1 MLRDKKIVL
10 CVTGGIAAYKA
21 CELTSRLK
29 KRGAE
34 VRVVLTAHACSF
46 VPPLTF
52 ETLSGN
58 PAYTDAFERKF
69 EIEHVALAKW
79 ADAVVVAPATANI
92 LAKMACGIADEL
104 VSTTLLAAT
113 APVLVAP
120 AMNAAMWRNPAT
132 QANVNA
138 LSARGIRFVG
148 PESGFLAC
156 GDADVGRMSEPEQIV
171 NALDRMLEPAKRD
184 LEGKTVLVTAG
195 PTVEKIDPVRF
206 ITNRS
211 TGKMGYAIAE
221 AAAERGAKVILAS
234 GPVSLNAPKGVER
247 IPVESSKQLCDAV
260 LSHSAGADVVIQA
273 AAPAD
278 FTPET
283 VAEHKIKKTGDGM
296 TLKLVPTTDIARE
309 LGRRKKP
316 NQILVAFA
324 AETDDLIENAKRK
337 LEKKNADLVVAND
350 VTRPG
355 AGFGT
360 ETNIVTLVTRDRAE
374 ALPMMS
380 KRGVADAILDCV
392 SVLLKENGCD
402 TAM

>member
-1 MLRDKKIVL
+1 MLRGKKIVL

-21 CELTSRLK
+21 CDLTSRLK

-34 VRVVLTAHACSF
+34 VRVVLTAHACAF

-79 ADAVVVAPATANI
+79 ADAAVVAPATANI
-92 LAKMACGIADEL
+92 LAKMAAGIADEL

-138 LSARGIRFVG
+138 LAARGIRFVG

-156 GDADVGRMSEPEQIV
+156 GDVDVGRMSEPEAIV
-171 NALDRMLEPAKRD
+171 SALDQLLEPAKRD
-184 LEGKTVLVTAG
+184 FEGKTVLVTAG
-195 PTVEKIDPVRF
+195 PTVERIDPVRF

-221 AAAERGAKVILAS
+221 AAAARGARVLLAS
-234 GPVSLNAPKGVER
+234 GPVNLNPPKGVEL
-247 IPVESSKQLCDAV
+247 ISVESSKELCAAV
-260 LSHSAGADVVIQA
+260 LSHADEADIVIQA

-283 VAEHKIKKTGDGM
+283 VADQKIKKTGSD
-296 TLKLVPTTDIARE
+296 LALRLVPTTDIARE
-309 LGRRKKP
+309 LGSRKRP
-316 NQILVAFA
+316 GQILVAFA
-324 AETDDLIENAKRK
+324 AETERLIENAKRK

-355 AGFGT
+355 AGFGGN
-360 ETNIVTLVTRDRAE
+360 TNIVSLVTRDSAE
-374 ALPMMS
+374 ELPIMPKS
-380 KRGVADAILDCV
+380 GVADAILDRV
-392 SVLLKENGCD
+392 ARLMER
-402 TAM
+402 A

>member
-1 MLRDKKIVL
+1 MLREKKIVL

-21 CELTSRLK
+21 CDLTSRLK

-34 VRVVLTAHACSF
+34 VRVVLTAHACAF

-92 LAKMACGIADEL
+92 LAKMAAGIADEL

-138 LSARGIRFVG
+138 LAARGIRFVG

-156 GDADVGRMSEPEQIV
+156 GDADVGRMSEPEVIAS
-171 NALDRMLEPAKRD
+171 ALDQMLEPAKRD
-184 LEGKTVLVTAG
+184 FEGKTVLVTAG
-195 PTVEKIDPVRF
+195 PTVERIDPVRF

-221 AAAERGAKVILAS
+221 AAAARGARVLLAS
-234 GPVSLNAPKGVER
+234 GPVNLNPPKGVEL
-247 IPVESSKQLCDAV
+247 ISVESSGELCAAV
-260 LSHSAGADVVIQA
+260 LSHADEADIVIQA

-283 VAEHKIKKTGDGM
+283 VADQKIKKTGNELM
-296 TLKLVPTTDIARE
+296 LRLVPTTDIARE
-309 LGRRKKP
+309 LGNRKRP
-316 NQILVAFA
+316 GQILVAFA
-324 AETDDLIENAKRK
+324 AETEHLIENAKRK

-355 AGFGT
+355 AGFGGN
-360 ETNIVTLVTRDRAE
+360 TNIVSLVTRDSAE
-374 ALPMMS
+374 ELPILPKS
-380 KRGVADAILDCV
+380 GVADAILDRV
-392 SVLLKENGCD
+392 ARLMER
-402 TAM
+402 A

>member
-1 MLRDKKIVL
+1 MLREKKIVL

-21 CELTSRLK
+21 CDLTSRLK

-34 VRVVLTAHACSF
+34 VRVVLTAHACAF

-52 ETLSGN
+52 ETLSRN

-92 LAKMACGIADEL
+92 LAKMAVGIADEL

-113 APVLVAP
+113 APILVAP

-138 LSARGIRFVG
+138 LTARGVRFVG
-148 PESGFLAC
+148 PESGSLAC
-156 GDADVGRMSEPEQIV
+156 GDADVGRMSEPETIV
-171 NALDRMLEPAKRD
+171 SALEHLLQPAKRD
-184 LEGKTVLVTAG
+184 FEGKTVLVTAG
-195 PTVEKIDPVRF
+195 PTVEHIDPVRF

-211 TGKMGYAIAE
+211 TGRMGYAIAE
-221 AAAERGAKVILAS
+221 AAAARGARVLLAS
-234 GPVSLNAPKGVER
+234 GPVNLNPPKGVEL
-247 IPVESSKQLCDAV
+247 ISVESSKELCAAV
-260 LSHSAGADVVIQA
+260 LSHADEADIVIQA

-283 VAEHKIKKTGDGM
+283 VADQKIKKTGGD
-296 TLKLVPTTDIARE
+296 LVLRLVPTTDIARE
-309 LGRRKKP
+309 LGNRKRP
-316 NQILVAFA
+316 GQILVAFA
-324 AETDDLIENAKRK
+324 AETEHLIENAKRK

-355 AGFGT
+355 AGFGGN
-360 ETNIVTLVTRDRAE
+360 TNIVSLVTRDSAE
-374 ALPMMS
+374 ELPLLPKS
-380 KRGVADAILDCV
+380 GVADAILDRV
-392 SVLLKENGCD
+392 ARLMER
-402 TAM
+402 A

>member
-1 MLRDKKIVL
+1 MLREKKIVL

-21 CELTSRLK
+21 CDLTSRLK

-34 VRVVLTAHACSF
+34 VRVVLTAHACAF

-92 LAKMACGIADEL
+92 LAKMAVGIADEL

-138 LSARGIRFVG
+138 LAARGIRFVG

-156 GDADVGRMSEPEQIV
+156 GDADVGRMSEPEAIV
-171 NALDRMLEPAKRD
+171 SALDQLLTPAKRD
-184 LEGKTVLVTAG
+184 FEGKTVLVTAG
-195 PTVEKIDPVRF
+195 PTVERIDPVRF

-221 AAAERGAKVILAS
+221 AAAARGARVLLAS
-234 GPVSLNAPKGVER
+234 GPVNLNPPKGVEL
-247 IPVESSKQLCDAV
+247 ISVESSGELCAAV
-260 LSHSAGADVVIQA
+260 LSHADEADIVIQA

-283 VAEHKIKKTGDGM
+283 VADQKIKKTGGE
-296 TLKLVPTTDIARE
+296 LVLRLVPTTDIARE
-309 LGRRKKP
+309 LGNRKRP
-316 NQILVAFA
+316 GQILVAFA
-324 AETDDLIENAKRK
+324 AETEHLIENAKRK
-337 LEKKNADLVVAND
+337 LERKNADLVVAND

-355 AGFGT
+355 AGFGGN
-360 ETNIVTLVTRDRAE
+360 TNIVSLVTRDSAE
-374 ALPMMS
+374 ELPILPKS
-380 KRGVADAILDCV
+380 GVADAILDRV
-392 SVLLKENGCD
+392 ARLMER
-402 TAM
+402 A

>member
-1 MLRDKKIVL
+1 MLQEKKIVL

-21 CELTSRLK
+21 CDLTSRLK

-34 VRVVLTAHACSF
+34 VRVALTAHACAF
-46 VPPLTF
+46 IPPLTF

-79 ADAVVVAPATANI
+79 ADAVIVAPATANI
-92 LAKMACGIADEL
+92 LAKMAAGIADEL

-138 LSARGIRFVG
+138 LAARGVRFVG

-156 GDADVGRMSEPEQIV
+156 GDADVGRMSEPETIV
-171 NALDRMLEPAKRD
+171 SALDQILEPAKRD
-184 LEGKTVLVTAG
+184 FEGKTVLVTAG
-195 PTVEKIDPVRF
+195 PTVERIDPVRF

-221 AAAERGAKVILAS
+221 AAAARGARVLLAS
-234 GPVSLNAPKGVER
+234 GPVNLNPPKGVEL
-247 IPVESSKQLCDAV
+247 ISIESSKELCAAV
-260 LSHSAGADVVIQA
+260 LSHADEADIVIQA

-283 VAEHKIKKTGDGM
+283 VADQKIKKTGGD
-296 TLKLVPTTDIARE
+296 LALRLVPTTDIARE
-309 LGRRKKP
+309 LGSRKRP
-316 NQILVAFA
+316 GQILVAFA
-324 AETDDLIENAKRK
+324 AETERLIENAKRK
-337 LEKKNADLVVAND
+337 LERKNADLVVAND

-355 AGFGT
+355 AGFGGN
-360 ETNIVTLVTRDRAE
+360 TNIVSLVTRDSAE
-374 ALPMMS
+374 ELPIMPKS
-380 KRGVADAILDCV
+380 GVADAILDRV
-392 SVLLKENGCD
+392 ARLMER
-402 TAM
+402 A

>member
-1 MLRDKKIVL
+1 MLRGKKIVL

-21 CELTSRLK
+21 CDLTSRLK

-34 VRVVLTAHACSF
+34 VRVVLTAHACAF

-79 ADAVVVAPATANI
+79 ADAAVVAPATANI
-92 LAKMACGIADEL
+92 LAKMAAGIADEL

-138 LSARGIRFVG
+138 LAARGIRFVG

-156 GDADVGRMSEPEQIV
+156 GDADVGHMSEPEAIV
-171 NALDRMLEPAKRD
+171 SALDQLLEPAKRD
-184 LEGKTVLVTAG
+184 FEGKTVLVTAG
-195 PTVEKIDPVRF
+195 PTVERIDPVRF

-221 AAAERGAKVILAS
+221 AAAARGARVLLAS
-234 GPVSLNAPKGVER
+234 GPVNLNPPKGVEL
-247 IPVESSKQLCDAV
+247 ISVESSKELCAAV
-260 LSHSAGADVVIQA
+260 LSHADEADIVIQA

-283 VAEHKIKKTGDGM
+283 VADQKIKKTGSD
-296 TLKLVPTTDIARE
+296 LALRLVPTTDIARE
-309 LGRRKKP
+309 LGSRKRP
-316 NQILVAFA
+316 GQILVAFA
-324 AETDDLIENAKRK
+324 AETERLIENAKRK

-355 AGFGT
+355 AGFGGN
-360 ETNIVTLVTRDRAE
+360 TNIVSLVTRDSAE
-374 ALPMMS
+374 ELPIMPKS
-380 KRGVADAILDCV
+380 GVADAILDRV
-392 SVLLKENGCD
+392 ARLMER
-402 TAM
+402 A

>member
-1 MLRDKKIVL
+1 M
-10 CVTGGIAAYKA
+10 
-21 CELTSRLK
+21 
-29 KRGAE
+29 
-34 VRVVLTAHACSF
+34 
-46 VPPLTF
+46 
-52 ETLSGN
+52 
-58 PAYTDAFERKF
+58 
-69 EIEHVALAKW
+69 
-79 ADAVVVAPATANI
+79 
-92 LAKMACGIADEL
+92 
-104 VSTTLLAAT
+104 
-113 APVLVAP
+113 
-120 AMNAAMWRNPAT
+120 
-132 QANVNA
+132 
-138 LSARGIRFVG
+138 
-148 PESGFLAC
+148 
-156 GDADVGRMSEPEQIV
+156 
-171 NALDRMLEPAKRD
+171 
-184 LEGKTVLVTAG
+184 
-195 PTVEKIDPVRF
+195 
-206 ITNRS
+206 
-211 TGKMGYAIAE
+211 
-221 AAAERGAKVILAS
+221 ILAS
-234 GPVSLNAPKGVER
+234 GPVNLNAPNGVER
-247 IPVESSKQLCDAV
+247 IPVESSKQLCDVV
-260 LSHSAGADVVIQA
+260 LSHSDGADVVIQA

-392 SVLLKENGCD
+392 SMLLKENGCD